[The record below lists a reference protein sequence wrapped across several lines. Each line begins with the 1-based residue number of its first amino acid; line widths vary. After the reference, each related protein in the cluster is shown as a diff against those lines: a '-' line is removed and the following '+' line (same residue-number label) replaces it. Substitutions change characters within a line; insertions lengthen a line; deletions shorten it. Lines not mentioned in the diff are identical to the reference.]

1 MLKKSAL
8 RRILTATLALII
20 VSILYFFPNNKTFNN
35 IKQTT
40 NYIEVNKIP
49 IYLINNDNYLVRT
62 SIVSNINEDLEKVK
76 YLISALTINSEIK
89 DNLPKNFKPII
100 PQNTKILSL
109 SLENNLLKIDFSK
122 EFLNIPKDQE
132 EKLIESITYTLT
144 ENKNIK
150 EIMIF
155 IEGAK
160 LEYLP
165 QNNIK
170 LPSTLTRDFGINK
183 VYDIT
188 SIKDISKT
196 TIYYIGKSEDLVY
209 YIPVTKIDNNQ
220 NNKIEIIIEE
230 LKSSPTYETNL
241 LSYLASSV
249 KLLNYETLENSIN
262 LTFNNEIFSDFND
275 KNILEEV
282 KYSISLSIKD
292 SIHVE
297 EVNFLV
303 DGEII
308 STFSEK

>member
-76 YLISALTINSEIK
+76 YLISALTINSEI
-89 DNLPKNFKPII
+89 
-100 PQNTKILSL
+100 
-109 SLENNLLKIDFSK
+109 IDFSK
-122 EFLNIPKDQE
+122 EFLNIPKEQE

-155 IEGAK
+155 IEGSK

-170 LPSTLTRDFGINK
+170 LPTTLTRDFGINK
-183 VYDIT
+183 VYDLT

-196 TIYYIGKSEDLVY
+196 TIYYIGKNEDLVY

>member
-76 YLISALTINSEIK
+76 YLISALTINSETK
-89 DNLPKNFKPII
+89 DDLPKNFKPII
-100 PQNTKILSL
+100 SQNTRILSL

-122 EFLNIPKDQE
+122 EFLNIPKEQE

-196 TIYYIGKSEDLVY
+196 TIYYIGKNEDLVY

>member
-122 EFLNIPKDQE
+122 EFLNIPKEQE

-170 LPSTLTRDFGINK
+170 LPTTLTRDFGINK
-183 VYDIT
+183 VYDLT

-196 TIYYIGKSEDLVY
+196 TIYYIGKNEDLVY

>member
-62 SIVSNINEDLEKVK
+62 AIVSNINEDLEKVK
-76 YLISALTINSEIK
+76 YLISALTINSETK
-89 DNLPKNFKPII
+89 ENLPKNFKPII

-170 LPSTLTRDFGINK
+170 LPTTLTRDFGINK

-196 TIYYIGKSEDLVY
+196 TIYYIGKNEDLVY

-220 NNKIEIIIEE
+220 NNKVEIIIEE

>member
-20 VSILYFFPNNKTFNN
+20 VSILYFFPNNNSFNN

-40 NYIEVNKIP
+40 NYIDVNKSP
-49 IYLINNDNYLVRT
+49 IYLVNKDDFLVRT
-62 SIVSNINEDLEKVK
+62 SIVANTSDDITQIK
-76 YLISALTINSEIK
+76 YMIDALTIDGASKE
-89 DNLPKNFKPII
+89 NLPQNLKPII
-100 PQNTKILSL
+100 PKNTRILSL
-109 SLENNLLKIDFSK
+109 SLENNLLKINFSK
-122 EFLNIPKDQE
+122 EFLNVTKDNE
-132 EKLIESITYTLT
+132 EKLIESVVYTLT
-144 ENKNIK
+144 ENKNVK

-155 IEGAK
+155 IEDTK

-165 QNNIK
+165 QSNIK
-170 LPSTLTRDFGINK
+170 LPTTLTRDFGINK
-183 VYDIT
+183 IYDIT
-188 SIKDISKT
+188 NIKDISKT
-196 TIYYIGKSEDLVY
+196 TIYYIGKEQDLIY

-220 NNKIEIIIEE
+220 NNKVEIIIEE

-249 KLLNYETLENSIN
+249 KLLNYETLENAIN

-282 KYSISLSIKD
+282 KYSISLSLKD
-292 SIHVE
+292 TLHVE

-308 STFSEK
+308 STFKEN

>member
-100 PQNTKILSL
+100 PQNTKILTL

-122 EFLNIPKDQE
+122 EFLNIPKEQE

-170 LPSTLTRDFGINK
+170 LPTTLTRDFGINK
-183 VYDIT
+183 VYDLT

-196 TIYYIGKSEDLVY
+196 TIYYIGKNEDLVY